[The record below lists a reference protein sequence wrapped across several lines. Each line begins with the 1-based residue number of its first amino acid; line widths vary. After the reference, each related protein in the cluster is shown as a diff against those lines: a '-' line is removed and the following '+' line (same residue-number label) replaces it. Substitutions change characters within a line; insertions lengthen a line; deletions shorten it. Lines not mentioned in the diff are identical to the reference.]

1 MAGLAYVSLEEAAE
15 LEGIKYNTLV
25 QRIRRNTSS
34 YDTKAETRDSG
45 GKEMTLVAVNSLSK
59 LGQNREAERD
69 GRDGSRSSGRGDK
82 GTGSLV
88 RQCRL

>member
-34 YDTKAETRDSG
+34 
-45 GKEMTLVAVNSLSK
+45 
-59 LGQNREAERD
+59 
-69 GRDGSRSSGRGDK
+69 
-82 GTGSLV
+82 
-88 RQCRL
+88 

>member
-45 GKEMTLVAVNSLSK
+45 GKEMTLVAVNSLS
-59 LGQNREAERD
+59 
-69 GRDGSRSSGRGDK
+69 
-82 GTGSLV
+82 
-88 RQCRL
+88 